1 MPQLP
6 AARRLHRVCLGFERK
21 LRPTRMKKPA
31 VQLHWRTSRL
41 AAGNVTLDQSQFT
54 KAGRR
59 DAMQRNRMTL
69 NEAGRTWEGKR

>member
-1 MPQLP
+1 
-6 AARRLHRVCLGFERK
+6 
-21 LRPTRMKKPA
+21 MKKPA
-31 VQLHWRTSRL
+31 VQRHWRTSRL